1 MSELHLFV
9 DRDVMRVTLAGVPD
23 HPGVAAEVFSALGD
37 LGVNVD
43 LVVSSGRPDARA
55 DISVAVQES
64 QRVRV
69 VAALKE
75 LGPKIGALDTIYDME
90 VALVGIAGP
99 NISRQPGI
107 AGRVFK
113 AISRKGLNIE
123 LISTSLSSVLCM
135 IERSWTD
142 EAAAGL
148 REEFDLPT

>member
-9 DRDVMRVTLAGVPD
+9 DCDVMRVTLLGVPD
-23 HPGVAAEVFSALGD
+23 HPGVAAEVFSALGE

-43 LVVSSGRPDARA
+43 LVVACGRPGGRA

-75 LGPKIGALDTIYDME
+75 LAPKIGAHDTAYDME

-99 NISRQPGI
+99 NLSRQPGV
-107 AGRVFK
+107 AGRLFK

-123 LISTSLSSVLCM
+123 LISTSLSSVLCL

-142 EAAAGL
+142 EAVAGI
-148 REEFDLPT
+148 REEFGFTK